1 MKLEYGKH
9 YSEIDYPIG
18 ILDYEAL
25 AIGIFAGYKVC
36 KAYDLHWS
44 YGLLTFFLAAVTFWA
59 LIQLK
64 PIRLILIWG
73 LTLVAGFLT
82 YYMVQDSV
90 DNFMGIIAGSLVGA
104 LIYYKHTN
112 DYKVYRYYQHLKER
126 IKEEDEKDF
135 KAWELKRGME
145 RR

>member
-9 YSEIDYPIG
+9 YSEVDYPIG

-36 KAYDLHWS
+36 QVYDLHWS
-44 YGLLTFFLAAVTFWA
+44 YGLLVFFGAAVTFWA
-59 LIQLK
+59 SIQVK
-64 PIRLILIWG
+64 FVRLILIWG
-73 LTLVAGFLT
+73 LTLIIGFLT

-90 DNFMGIIAGSLVGA
+90 DNFMGIVAGSLIGA

-112 DYKVYRYYQHLKER
+112 DYKVYLYYQHLKER
-126 IKEEDEKDF
+126 MKEDEEKDS
-135 KAWELKRGME
+135 KALEL
-145 RR
+145 RRAFENK

>member
-25 AIGIFAGYKVC
+25 ASGIFAGYKIC
-36 KAYDLHWS
+36 KVYDLHWS
-44 YGLLTFFLAAVTFWA
+44 YGLLTFFVAAVTFWA
-59 LIQLK
+59 LIQVK
-64 PIRLILIWG
+64 FVRLILIWS
-73 LTLVAGFLT
+73 LTLVIGFLT

-90 DNFMGIIAGSLVGA
+90 DNFMGIVAGSLIGA

-112 DYKVYRYYQHLKER
+112 DYKVYCYYQHLKER
-126 IKEEDEKDF
+126 MKNEEEKDF
-135 KAWELKRGME
+135 KALEL
-145 RR
+145 RRAFENK

>member
-36 KAYDLHWS
+36 QVYDLHWS
-44 YGLLTFFLAAVTFWA
+44 YGLLVFFVAAVTFWA
-59 LIQLK
+59 LIQVK
-64 PIRLILIWG
+64 FVRLILIWG
-73 LTLVAGFLT
+73 LTLIIGFLT

-90 DNFMGIIAGSLVGA
+90 DNFMGIVAGSLIGA

-112 DYKVYRYYQHLKER
+112 DYKVYLYYQHLKER
-126 IKEEDEKDF
+126 MKEDEEKDS
-135 KAWELKRGME
+135 KALEL
-145 RR
+145 RRAFENK

>member
-36 KAYDLHWS
+36 QVYDLHWS
-44 YGLLTFFLAAVTFWA
+44 YGLLTFFVAAVTFWA
-59 LIQLK
+59 LIQVK
-64 PIRLILIWG
+64 FIRLILIWG
-73 LTLVAGFLT
+73 LTLIIGFLT

-90 DNFMGIIAGSLVGA
+90 DNFMGIVAGSLIGA

-112 DYKVYRYYQHLKER
+112 DYKVYLYYQHLKER
-126 IKEEDEKDF
+126 MKEDEGKDS
-135 KAWELKRGME
+135 KALEL
-145 RR
+145 RRAFENK

>member
-9 YSEIDYPIG
+9 YSEVDYPIG

-25 AIGIFAGYKVC
+25 AIGIFVGYKVC
-36 KAYDLHWS
+36 KIYDLHWS
-44 YGLLTFFLAAVTFWA
+44 YGLLTFFVAAVTFWA
-59 LIQLK
+59 LIQVK
-64 PIRLILIWG
+64 FVRLILIWG
-73 LTLVAGFLT
+73 LTLIIGFLT

-90 DNFMGIIAGSLVGA
+90 DNFMGIVAGLLVGA

-126 IKEEDEKDF
+126 MKEDEEKDF
-135 KAWELKRGME
+135 KAVEL
-145 RR
+145 RRAFESK